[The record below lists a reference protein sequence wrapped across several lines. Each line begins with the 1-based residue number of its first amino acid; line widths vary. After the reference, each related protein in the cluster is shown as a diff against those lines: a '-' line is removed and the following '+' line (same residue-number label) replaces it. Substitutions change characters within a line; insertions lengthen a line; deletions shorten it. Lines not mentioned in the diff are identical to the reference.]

1 MNAALEELCA
11 TGAALR
17 DAVQRVII
25 GQEQVVEE
33 ALIALLCGGHVLI
46 EGVPGLGKTLLVE
59 SLAKAIN
66 GQFHRVQFTPDLL
79 PADITGSMIYD
90 PGESRFKFRR
100 GPVFTNLLL
109 ADEINRAPAKT
120 QAALLEV
127 MQERQVTI
135 EGKTLPLAAPFMVL
149 ATQNPFE
156 QEGTYHL
163 PEAQLDRFLL
173 NSRIDYP
180 QEAQEKALLS
190 RLLGFEVPLA
200 NNTAAITPLLDATTL
215 PTLQKTLLE
224 VQVDERIIDYALAL
238 VRKTRAMPQFSAGA
252 GPRARA
258 SPCWS
263 PHAPAP
269 YYKNAATLSP
279 KTSRRL
285 RLPSCAIVC
294 NARQKPKLTTS
305 APTPCWRSSCKPCL
319 CRGND
324 HPGQKPMA
332 RLGSTRPYP
341 SPACLA

>member
-135 EGKTLPLAAPFMVL
+135 EAPFMVL

-224 VQVDERIIDYALAL
+224 VQVDERIVDYALAL

-252 GPRARA
+252 GPRAGIALLVASRA
-258 SPCWS
+258 RAVLQKRGYVIPEDIKAL
-263 PHAPAP
+263 APAV
-269 YYKNAATLSP
+269 
-279 KTSRRL
+279 L
-285 RLPSCAIVC
+285 RHRVQRSAEAEIDDISTDALLAQLLQTVPVP
-294 NARQKPKLTTS
+294 RQ
-305 APTPCWRSSCKPCL
+305 
-319 CRGND
+319 
-324 HPGQKPMA
+324 
-332 RLGSTRPYP
+332 
-341 SPACLA
+341 

>member
-1 MNAALEELCA
+1 
-11 TGAALR
+11 
-17 DAVQRVII
+17 
-25 GQEQVVEE
+25 
-33 ALIALLCGGHVLI
+33 
-46 EGVPGLGKTLLVE
+46 
-59 SLAKAIN
+59 
-66 GQFHRVQFTPDLL
+66 
-79 PADITGSMIYD
+79 MIYD

-135 EGKTLPLAAPFMVL
+135 EGKTLPLAAPCMVL

-215 PTLQKTLLE
+215 PALQKTLLE

-252 GPRARA
+252 GPRAGIALLVASRA
-258 SPCWS
+258 RAVLQKRGYVIPEDIKAL
-263 PHAPAP
+263 APAV
-269 YYKNAATLSP
+269 
-279 KTSRRL
+279 L
-285 RLPSCAIVC
+285 RHRVQRSAEAEIDDISTDALLAQLLQTVPVP
-294 NARQKPKLTTS
+294 RQ
-305 APTPCWRSSCKPCL
+305 
-319 CRGND
+319 
-324 HPGQKPMA
+324 
-332 RLGSTRPYP
+332 
-341 SPACLA
+341 

>member
-1 MNAALEELCA
+1 MRTLARALNVDMA
-11 TGAALR
+11 R
-17 DAVQRVII
+17 I
-25 GQEQVVEE
+25 
-33 ALIALLCGGHVLI
+33 
-46 EGVPGLGKTLLVE
+46 
-59 SLAKAIN
+59 
-66 GQFHRVQFTPDLL
+66 QFTPDLM
-79 PADITGSMIYD
+79 PADITGSMVWD
-90 PGESRFKFRR
+90 AGRSEFVFRE

-215 PTLQKTLLE
+215 PALQKTLLE

-252 GPRARA
+252 GPRAGIALLVASRA
-258 SPCWS
+258 RAVLQKRGYVIPEDIKAL
-263 PHAPAP
+263 APAV
-269 YYKNAATLSP
+269 
-279 KTSRRL
+279 L
-285 RLPSCAIVC
+285 RHRVQRSAEAEIDDISTDALLAQLLQTVPVP
-294 NARQKPKLTTS
+294 RQ
-305 APTPCWRSSCKPCL
+305 
-319 CRGND
+319 
-324 HPGQKPMA
+324 
-332 RLGSTRPYP
+332 
-341 SPACLA
+341 

>member
-33 ALIALLCGGHVLI
+33 ALIALLCAGHVLI

-252 GPRARA
+252 GPRAGIALLVASRA
-258 SPCWS
+258 RAVLQKRGYVIPEDIKAL
-263 PHAPAP
+263 APAV
-269 YYKNAATLSP
+269 
-279 KTSRRL
+279 L
-285 RLPSCAIVC
+285 RHRVQRSAEAEIDDISTDALLAQLLQTVPVP
-294 NARQKPKLTTS
+294 RQ
-305 APTPCWRSSCKPCL
+305 
-319 CRGND
+319 
-324 HPGQKPMA
+324 
-332 RLGSTRPYP
+332 
-341 SPACLA
+341 

>member
-1 MNAALEELCA
+1 MRCSGSSSARNKSLEESA
-11 TGAALR
+11 HR
-17 DAVQRVII
+17 PV
-25 GQEQVVEE
+25 
-33 ALIALLCGGHVLI
+33 CGGHVLI

-149 ATQNPFE
+149 ATQTPS
-156 QEGTYHL
+156 
-163 PEAQLDRFLL
+163 
-173 NSRIDYP
+173 SRKAP
-180 QEAQEKALLS
+180 TTCRKRSWTASCSTAVLTTRKKPKKKALLS

-215 PTLQKTLLE
+215 PALQKTLLE

-238 VRKTRAMPQFSAGA
+238 VRKTRANATILRRA
-252 GPRARA
+252 GPRAGIAPTGRLTRPRRTTKTRLRYPRRHQGA
-258 SPCWS
+258 CTCR
-263 PHAPAP
+263 PAP
-269 YYKNAATLSP
+269 PRATLGR
-279 KTSRRL
+279 SR
-285 RLPSCAIVC
+285 
-294 NARQKPKLTTS
+294 N
-305 APTPCWRSSCKPCL
+305 
-319 CRGND
+319 
-324 HPGQKPMA
+324 
-332 RLGSTRPYP
+332 
-341 SPACLA
+341 

>member
-149 ATQNPFE
+149 ATHNPFE

-180 QEAQEKALLS
+180 AETQEKALLA
-190 RLLGFEVPLA
+190 RLLGFDTPLA
-200 NNTAAITPLLDATTL
+200 NNTSAIPPLLDATAL
-215 PTLQKTLLE
+215 PALQKALLE

-252 GPRARA
+252 GPRAGIALLVTARA
-258 SPCWS
+258 RAALQKRGYVIPEDIKAL
-263 PHAPAP
+263 APAV
-269 YYKNAATLSP
+269 
-279 KTSRRL
+279 L
-285 RLPSCAIVC
+285 RHRVQRSAEAEIDDISTDSLLAQLLQTVPVP
-294 NARQKPKLTTS
+294 RQ
-305 APTPCWRSSCKPCL
+305 
-319 CRGND
+319 
-324 HPGQKPMA
+324 
-332 RLGSTRPYP
+332 
-341 SPACLA
+341 

>member
-200 NNTAAITPLLDATTL
+200 NNTAV
-215 PTLQKTLLE
+215 LQKRGYVIPE
-224 VQVDERIIDYALAL
+224 DIKALAPAVL
-238 VRKTRAMPQFSAGA
+238 RHRVQRSAEA
-252 GPRARA
+252 EIDDISTDALLAQLLQTVPVPR
-258 SPCWS
+258 
-263 PHAPAP
+263 
-269 YYKNAATLSP
+269 
-279 KTSRRL
+279 
-285 RLPSCAIVC
+285 
-294 NARQKPKLTTS
+294 Q
-305 APTPCWRSSCKPCL
+305 
-319 CRGND
+319 
-324 HPGQKPMA
+324 
-332 RLGSTRPYP
+332 
-341 SPACLA
+341 

>member
-1 MNAALEELCA
+1 VNAALEELCA

-238 VRKTRAMPQFSAGA
+238 VRKTRAPNA
-252 GPRARA
+252 ARA
-258 SPCWS
+258 ARKEGLHDLISAARRIAPRVE
-263 PHAPAP
+263 PDVETHAHMG
-269 YYKNAATLSP
+269 KERVTG
-279 KTSRRL
+279 RG
-285 RLPSCAIVC
+285 CA
-294 NARQKPKLTTS
+294 QKEREGK
-305 APTPCWRSSCKPCL
+305 RHI
-319 CRGND
+319 RF
-324 HPGQKPMA
+324 
-332 RLGSTRPYP
+332 STRSHIRHGNSYAKKEQSRAEIALHDEHQDGDTPDQ
-341 SPACLA
+341 

>member
-252 GPRARA
+252 GP
-258 SPCWS
+258 PPYWS

>member
-180 QEAQEKALLS
+180 AEAQEKALLA
-190 RLLGFEVPLA
+190 RLLGFDTPLA
-200 NNTAAITPLLDATTL
+200 NNTSAISPLLDAAAL
-215 PTLQKTLLE
+215 PALQ
-224 VQVDERIIDYALAL
+224 IIIRGKGMGQMLAL
-238 VRKTRAMPQFSAGA
+238 F
-252 GPRARA
+252 
-258 SPCWS
+258 
-263 PHAPAP
+263 
-269 YYKNAATLSP
+269 
-279 KTSRRL
+279 RL
-285 RLPSCAIVC
+285 FGRL
-294 NARQKPKLTTS
+294 
-305 APTPCWRSSCKPCL
+305 CL
-319 CRGND
+319 CGIRIFAGDFLQQALQAGGIRVAQAKILRGRD
-324 HPGQKPMA
+324 GIA
-332 RLGSTRPYP
+332 AVGLIF
-341 SPACLA
+341 

>member
-17 DAVQRVII
+17 EAVQRVII

-66 GQFHRVQFTPDLL
+66 GQFQRIQFTPDLL

-149 ATQNPFE
+149 ATQHPFE

-180 QEAQEKALLS
+180 AEAQEKALLA
-190 RLLGFEVPLA
+190 RLLGFDTPLA
-200 NNTAAITPLLDATTL
+200 NNTSAISPLLDAAAL
-215 PTLQKTLLE
+215 PALQKALLE

-252 GPRARA
+252 GPRAGIALLVTARA
-258 SPCWS
+258 RAVLQKRGYVIPEDIKAL
-263 PHAPAP
+263 APAVLRHRVQRS
-269 YYKNAATLSP
+269 AEAEIDDISTDTLLAQLLQTVP
-279 KTSRRL
+279 V
-285 RLPSCAIVC
+285 P
-294 NARQKPKLTTS
+294 RQ
-305 APTPCWRSSCKPCL
+305 
-319 CRGND
+319 
-324 HPGQKPMA
+324 
-332 RLGSTRPYP
+332 
-341 SPACLA
+341 

>member
-1 MNAALEELCA
+1 LTPALEQLCA

-17 DAVQRVII
+17 EAVQRVII

-66 GQFHRVQFTPDLL
+66 GQFQRIQFTPDLL
-79 PADITGSMIYD
+79 PADITGNMIYD
-90 PGESRFKFRR
+90 PGESRFKLRR

-149 ATQNPFE
+149 ATQNPLE

-180 QEAQEKALLS
+180 QEAHEKALLA
-190 RLLGFEVPLA
+190 RLLGYETPLA
-200 NNTAAITPLLDATTL
+200 NNTRAISPLLDAAAL
-215 PTLQKTLLE
+215 PALQSALRE
-224 VQVDERIIDYALAL
+224 VKVDERIIDYALAL
-238 VRKTRAMPQFSAGA
+238 VRKTRAMPQFASGA
-252 GPRARA
+252 GPRAGIALLVSARA
-258 SPCWS
+258 HAVLQKRGYVIPEDIKAL
-263 PHAPAP
+263 APAV
-269 YYKNAATLSP
+269 
-279 KTSRRL
+279 L
-285 RLPSCAIVC
+285 RHRVQRSAEAEIDDISTDALLAQLLQTVPVP
-294 NARQKPKLTTS
+294 RQ
-305 APTPCWRSSCKPCL
+305 
-319 CRGND
+319 
-324 HPGQKPMA
+324 
-332 RLGSTRPYP
+332 
-341 SPACLA
+341 

>member
-79 PADITGSMIYD
+79 PAD

-252 GPRARA
+252 GPRAGIALLVASRA
-258 SPCWS
+258 RAVLQKRGYVIPEDIKAL
-263 PHAPAP
+263 APAV
-269 YYKNAATLSP
+269 
-279 KTSRRL
+279 L
-285 RLPSCAIVC
+285 RHRVQRSAEAEIDDISTDALLAQLLQTVPVP
-294 NARQKPKLTTS
+294 RQ
-305 APTPCWRSSCKPCL
+305 
-319 CRGND
+319 
-324 HPGQKPMA
+324 
-332 RLGSTRPYP
+332 
-341 SPACLA
+341 

>member
-224 VQVDERIIDYALAL
+224 VQVDER
-238 VRKTRAMPQFSAGA
+238 KTRAMPQFAAGA
-252 GPRARA
+252 GPRAGIALLVASRA
-258 SPCWS
+258 RAVLQKRGYVIPEDIKAL
-263 PHAPAP
+263 APAV
-269 YYKNAATLSP
+269 
-279 KTSRRL
+279 L
-285 RLPSCAIVC
+285 RHRVQRSAEAEIDDISTDALLAQLLQTVPVP
-294 NARQKPKLTTS
+294 RQ
-305 APTPCWRSSCKPCL
+305 
-319 CRGND
+319 
-324 HPGQKPMA
+324 
-332 RLGSTRPYP
+332 
-341 SPACLA
+341 

>member
-215 PTLQKTLLE
+215 PTLQKTRAGIALL
-224 VQVDERIIDYALAL
+224 VA
-238 VRKTRAMPQFSAGA
+238 S
-252 GPRARA
+252 RARA
-258 SPCWS
+258 VLQKRGYVIPEDIKAL
-263 PHAPAP
+263 APAV
-269 YYKNAATLSP
+269 
-279 KTSRRL
+279 L
-285 RLPSCAIVC
+285 RHRVQRSAEAEIDDISTDALLAQLLQTVPVP
-294 NARQKPKLTTS
+294 RQ
-305 APTPCWRSSCKPCL
+305 
-319 CRGND
+319 
-324 HPGQKPMA
+324 
-332 RLGSTRPYP
+332 
-341 SPACLA
+341 